1 MECDFLEAS
10 PRPRIQWFM
19 NNGTFPIAE
28 EMDQDEVLFVE
39 EGRFLFI
46 RVLTAHQ
53 RNSSFH
59 CEVVNAFLGTQP
71 QRSPITYTLGGDI
84 PPNDLEIYIGD
95 RSVTAIIGEPVR
107 VVYAAARSS
116 PGTNHVTCSYPG
128 VEIVVTSGVVV
139 TFTVS
144 DELRQPLN
152 LNCSVLVDVVFTTV
166 MYTFKIARK
175 CVGFM
180 GSMHYKSGGKTLK
193 WYYFVWVCQN
203 SASSGLAWSTMAMTG
218 AGPGGRGPEVWTP
231 FCVYFLQLPR
241 EKLMVGPPPPPQWRI

>member
-28 EMDQDEVLFVE
+28 ETDQDEVLFVE

-46 RVLTAHQ
+46 RVLTVQQ

-59 CEVVNAFLGTQP
+59 CKVVNAYLGTRP
-71 QRSPITYTLGGDI
+71 QRSPTTYTLDEDI
-84 PPNDLEIYIGD
+84 PPNTLEIYIGD

-107 VVYAAARSS
+107 VVYAAAQSS
-116 PGTNHVTCSYPG
+116 NGRNLVTCRG
-128 VEIVVTSGVVV
+128 VDTVVTSGVVV

-152 LNCSVLVDVVFTTV
+152 VNCCVSVNTTLTTV
-166 MYTFKIARK
+166 MYTLNIARK
-175 CVGFM
+175 YVGCM
-180 GSMHYKSGGKTLK
+180 GVHEKSRGGGGGGGGGT
-193 WYYFVWVCQN
+193 F
-203 SASSGLAWSTMAMTG
+203 SG
-218 AGPGGRGPEVWTP
+218 
-231 FCVYFLQLPR
+231 QLVL
-241 EKLMVGPPPPPQWRI
+241 EINM